1 MTDPTPASNHPFD
14 LRVVRDAA
22 EAGALAADLLTE
34 AAHTAVAAR
43 GRFTLAIPGGS
54 VPTPVF
60 TALAEREFPW
70 DATRLLWVDE
80 RAVPPDHEHSN
91 YGAFARD
98 LLPSLPI
105 PAAQVLR
112 MRGELGPDDGARD
125 YTTVLGNA
133 LAGHPLDAALLGI
146 GEDGHVASLFPGKDA
161 LEATDPV
168 LPIHDSPQAPART
181 HHPLTPR
188 PPLRRNRRCRRPRP
202 RQKGRHHPSPRRHP
216 PPRSSPRPPRHR
228 PPGRDLDHRRHSK
241 AGRCLTLDHR
251 LSCRNV
257 RAWTQAGHTNHLSNK
272 DLCRTSMPPDA
283 LYGAGGRT
291 HVDSGINRGGRSIH
305 KCAECIKENE
315 VYHTEDKGGP
325 RGPEFCTPEKAQNC
339 FDKMNE
345 EVKRER
351 QKRLGGG

>member
-1 MTDPTPASNHPFD
+1 MTDPTPATNHPFD

-22 EAGALAADLLTE
+22 EAGTLAADLLTN

-105 PAAQVLR
+105 PATQVLR

-168 LPIHDSPQAPART
+168 LPIHDSPKPPPERITLSLPILRAATTVVVVALGQGKKDAITQVLAATPLPTPLPARLAT
-181 HHPLTPR
+181 DR
-188 PPLRRNRRCRRPRP
+188 PGATWIIDDAA
-202 RQKGRHHPSPRRHP
+202 K
-216 PPRSSPRPPRHR
+216 
-228 PPGRDLDHRRHSK
+228 
-241 AGRCLTLDHR
+241 
-251 LSCRNV
+251 
-257 RAWTQAGHTNHLSNK
+257 
-272 DLCRTSMPPDA
+272 PD
-283 LYGAGGRT
+283 T
-291 HVDSGINRGGRSIH
+291 V
-305 KCAECIKENE
+305 
-315 VYHTEDKGGP
+315 
-325 RGPEFCTPEKAQNC
+325 
-339 FDKMNE
+339 
-345 EVKRER
+345 
-351 QKRLGGG
+351 